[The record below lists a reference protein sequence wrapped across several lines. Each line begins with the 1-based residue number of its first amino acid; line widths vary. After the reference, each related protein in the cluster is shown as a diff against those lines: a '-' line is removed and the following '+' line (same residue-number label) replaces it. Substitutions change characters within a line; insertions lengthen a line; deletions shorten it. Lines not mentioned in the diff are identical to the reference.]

1 MTNPTLTR
9 GLPNDPRLPAIPSP
23 TLSLAAVARDVRIAL
38 MENHAVF
45 KKLGLKIISAG
56 RQAGQLELTYFAM
69 RQISPLL

>member
-1 MTNPTLTR
+1 MTNPTLTCV
-9 GLPNDPRLPAIPSP
+9 LPSDPRLPAIPSP

-38 MENHAVF
+38 MENHAEF